1 MSSDTGG
8 VAAAATDKA
17 IQRALQGQVTVVTG
31 GLGFIGA
38 SLSARLGSLGAEV
51 HTVGRS
57 APRCASQTRHWQT
70 DLADAAA
77 VETLVQALK
86 PSYVFHLASHVM
98 GAPDRHHVLPAF
110 RSNLQTTVNLLCA
123 LADVGC
129 TRMITAGSL
138 VEPDENQRSIPNSPY
153 AAAKWASSDYAR
165 LFHALYKFPVAI
177 ARIFMVYGPG
187 QNDMTKLVPYVI
199 NSVLRGIQPKITSG
213 SYAVDWIFVD
223 DVVDGLIR
231 LALAPGVDGKTVDLG
246 SGSLITTKNLV
257 DLLCSLIGTPLSPA
271 YGALPDRP
279 LEPVRMTDVAAST
292 REIGWRPRTQ
302 LPEGLRRTIDW
313 YRAVSGS
320 A

>member
-98 GAPDRHHVLPAF
+98 GAPDRLHVLPAF

-138 VEPDENQRSIPNSPY
+138 VEPDEN
-153 AAAKWASSDYAR
+153 
-165 LFHALYKFPVAI
+165 
-177 ARIFMVYGPG
+177 
-187 QNDMTKLVPYVI
+187 
-199 NSVLRGIQPKITSG
+199 
-213 SYAVDWIFVD
+213 
-223 DVVDGLIR
+223 
-231 LALAPGVDGKTVDLG
+231 
-246 SGSLITTKNLV
+246 
-257 DLLCSLIGTPLSPA
+257 
-271 YGALPDRP
+271 
-279 LEPVRMTDVAAST
+279 
-292 REIGWRPRTQ
+292 
-302 LPEGLRRTIDW
+302 
-313 YRAVSGS
+313 
-320 A
+320 